1 VKEKMAERKYK
12 RVYDPKT
19 KNVKLMVYDE
29 NKKLWVSSVGNR
41 MNDYPL
47 GLASAENETT
57 K

>member
-1 VKEKMAERKYK
+1 MAERKYK